1 LGQKTNPIGFRVAV
15 TRPWDARWYDDKN
28 FAQKLEED
36 NLIRS
41 YVKNRLKRAG
51 LSKLTID
58 RTTKRIVVTIHT
70 SHPGVVIGKSGKEIA
85 QIEEELKNVTGGK
98 EVKILINEVKRPETD
113 AQLIGDQIAQQLE
126 GRIGFRRA
134 MKGAISAA
142 MRAGAEGVRIMCG
155 GRLGGAEIARSEQYK
170 EGRIPLHTLRADI
183 DFARSTAQ
191 TIYGAIGVKVWV
203 CHGDIIG
210 QTPLQIAAEVAVNG
224 VEQQDKRPIV
234 SAAGGE
240 RRRSRGGGR
249 GRGDRD
255 ERGGGE
261 RGGGDRGGDR
271 RSAPRGEQSGEPAV
285 LKPRRPRAPRSETS
299 TTSGPIIRKQV

>member
-1 LGQKTNPIGFRVAV
+1 MGQKTHPIGFRVAV

-51 LSKLTID
+51 ISKLTLD
-58 RTTKRIVVTIHT
+58 RTTKRVVLTIHT
-70 SHPGVVIGKSGKEIA
+70 SRPGVVIGKSGKEIA
-85 QIEEELKNVTGGK
+85 QLEEELKNITGGK

-113 AQLIGDQIAQQLE
+113 AQLVADQIAQQLE
-126 GRIGFRRA
+126 GRISFRRA
-134 MKGAISAA
+134 MKGSISAA
-142 MRAGAEGVRIMCG
+142 MRAGAEGIRVMCG

-183 DFARSTAQ
+183 DFARSTAH
-191 TIYGAIGVKVWV
+191 TVYGSIGVKVWV

-210 QTPLQIAAEVAVNG
+210 QTPLQIAAETAVNG
-224 VEQQDKRPIV
+224 VEQKDKRPIV

-240 RRRSRGGGR
+240 RRRRGGR
-249 GRGDRD
+249 GRGDD
-255 ERGGGE
+255 SGE
-261 RGGGDRGGDR
+261 GGGDRGTGDR
-271 RSAPRGEQSGEPAV
+271 GPRTRGGARGGSHDGAGRSASGSDGP
-285 LKPRRPRAPRSETS
+285 KPTLRTRTQTAAE
-299 TTSGPIIRKQV
+299 

>member
-1 LGQKTNPIGFRVAV
+1 MGQKTNPVGFRVAV

-51 LSKLTID
+51 LSKLTLD
-58 RTTKRIVVTIHT
+58 RTTKRVVLTIHT
-70 SHPGVVIGKSGKEIA
+70 SRPGVVIGKSGKEIA
-85 QIEEELKNVTGGK
+85 QLEEELKNITGGK

-113 AQLIGDQIAQQLE
+113 AQLIADQIAQQLE
-126 GRIGFRRA
+126 GRISFRRA

-142 MRAGAEGVRIMCG
+142 MRAGAEGVRIMCA
-155 GRLGGAEIARSEQYK
+155 GRLGGAEIARTEQYK

-183 DFARSTAQ
+183 DFARGTAN
-191 TIYGAIGVKVWV
+191 TIYGTIGVKVWV

-210 QTPLQIAAEVAVNG
+210 QTPLQAAADLAVNG
-224 VEQQDKRPIV
+224 VEQKDKRPIV

-240 RRRSRGGGR
+240 GRRRGGR
-249 GRGDRD
+249 GRGGRDRD
-255 ERGGGE
+255 RGEHREGRRDNTGGE
-261 RGGGDRGGDR
+261 SGAPGEMPTLRR
-271 RSAPRGEQSGEPAV
+271 RSPSAAP
-285 LKPRRPRAPRSETS
+285 APE
-299 TTSGPIIRKQV
+299 GAA